1 MRPLFSLWS
10 DYGTP
15 ARRRYVSAASRG
27 NLLSVVRKVFL
38 IAIIVAAA
46 VIGVRELYGQAAEK
60 RGFLEPGARPQGQ
73 LTPSATGRRAAGVA
87 AIPLSP
93 QPVLS
98 MEHAATV
105 SPAPA
110 DAPKPSFAAA
120 PVVASAVSDDHAIP
134 PALNAVP
141 GALAKAAAL
150 PQPPATLAAVRPPAT
165 SVAVKPADVARSVA
179 ARKVVHAQLSRH
191 DVRSL
196 AVYAETIAARFGHGR
211 EFRAALQSF
220 L

>member
-15 ARRRYVSAASRG
+15 ARRHYVSAASRG
-27 NLLSVVRKVFL
+27 NLLSLVRKIFL
-38 IAIIVAAA
+38 IAIIVTAA

-98 MEHAATV
+98 MDHAAIV
-105 SPAPA
+105 SPAPVA
-110 DAPKPSFAAA
+110 APKPSSEPA
-120 PVVASAVSDDHAIP
+120 PVVAAGVSGDHAIP
-134 PALNAVP
+134 PALTAVP
-141 GALAKAAAL
+141 GALAKATAL
-150 PQPPATLAAVRPPAT
+150 PQPPATFAAMRAPAT
-165 SVAVKPADVARSVA
+165 SVAMKPADVARSVA
-179 ARKVVHAQLSRH
+179 ARKVVHARLSRH

-196 AVYAETIAARFGHGR
+196 AGYAETIAARFGHGK
-211 EFRAALQSF
+211 EMRAALQSF

>member
-15 ARRRYVSAASRG
+15 ARRHYVSAASRG
-27 NLLSVVRKVFL
+27 NLLSLVRKIFL

-93 QPVLS
+93 QPVVSLD
-98 MEHAATV
+98 HAAVV
-105 SPAPA
+105 SLGPATE
-110 DAPKPSFAAA
+110 PSSAAA
-120 PVVASAVSDDHAIP
+120 PVVAWRVSDDHPIP
-134 PALNAVP
+134 PALTAVP
-141 GALAKAAAL
+141 GALAKATAL
-150 PQPPATLAAVRPPAT
+150 PQPPATFAAMRAPAT
-165 SVAVKPADVARSVA
+165 SVAMKPADVARSVA
-179 ARKVVHAQLSRH
+179 ARKVVHARLSRH

-196 AVYAETIAARFGHGR
+196 AGYAEAIAARFGHGKETR
-211 EFRAALQSF
+211 TALQSF